1 MNELTRLTNFF
12 DSVYGDDN
20 LWKTFLSSENLY
32 RRDHVMKYDE
42 KEQKYFFLL
51 DIPGFSKTD
60 IKVRLHID
68 SNYIEISGNQQSKN
82 VNYRQYVKT
91 FNRKIQVPND
101 LDENSLEVY
110 VENGQLRL
118 EGKVLEQ
125 NKKPSV
131 IEIPIK

>member
-32 RRDHVMKYDE
+32 RRDYIMKYDE

-60 IKVRLHID
+60 IKVRLHTN
-68 SNYIEISGNQQSKN
+68 SNYIEISGNQQSKSI
-82 VNYRQYVKT
+82 NYRQYVKS
-91 FNRKIQVPND
+91 FNRKIQIPND

-118 EGKVLEQ
+118 EGKVADQ